1 MSHPVSAAGEA
12 ATGPLLELQDVQK
25 HFGGVS
31 AVGGVSLEVRP
42 GAVAG
47 LIGPNGAGKTT
58 VVNLVTGQMRP
69 DSGAI
74 VFAGQEIGG
83 RRPDH
88 IAALGVARTFQN
100 IRLYRSLT
108 VLENVITGMHLHR
121 RAVEW
126 SQLIPSRRARPDD
139 EARQAEASHL
149 LTLVGLDATKVAQ
162 RRSGTLAYGDQRR
175 LEIARALA
183 VRPRLLL
190 LDEPAAGLN
199 PGEKEQLGQLL
210 RRLRD
215 DGLTVV
221 LIDHDIKLVLGA
233 CDDVTVLN
241 FGRRIASG
249 PPAEV
254 AADEAVITAY
264 LGTGA
269 TKTGKGGTAAVAPG
283 AVPDGAADPEASGRP
298 APFAAAGP
306 TPTVGRSPKTAPL
319 LVVTHLAVNYGAVE
333 AVTDVSLEVAEG
345 EIVTLIGANGAGKS
359 TVLNTL
365 SGLLR
370 PRRGEARLGALD
382 LTTAPPQKIVRAGL
396 VQVPEGREILTRLT
410 VEENL
415 LLGGWTRRERAEVVA
430 SVEEMMEQFPILR
443 QRRGL
448 AAGQLSGGEQQ
459 QLAIARALVARP
471 RVLLLDEPSLGLAPQ
486 LAEEVFALIASIHD
500 RGITV
505 LLVEQNARRAL
516 ELADRAYVIESGRVV
531 LAGTGAELREH
542 PLVRQ
547 AYLGTA

>member
-1 MSHPVSAAGEA
+1 
-12 ATGPLLELQDVQK
+12 
-25 HFGGVS
+25 
-31 AVGGVSLEVRP
+31 
-42 GAVAG
+42 VAG

-58 VVNLVTGQMRP
+58 LVNLVTGQMRP

-74 VFAGQEIGG
+74 VLAGQEIGG
-83 RRPDH
+83 RRPYQ

-126 SQLIPSRRARPDD
+126 PQLVPSRRPRPDD
-139 EARQAEASHL
+139 GARQAEASRL
-149 LTLVGLDATKVAQ
+149 LCLVGLDATKVAH

-183 VRPRLLL
+183 LRPRLLL

-199 PGEKEQLGQLL
+199 PGEKEQLGGLL
-210 RRLRD
+210 GRLRE

-233 CDDVTVLN
+233 CDEVTVLN
-241 FGRRIASG
+241 FGRRIAVG

-254 AADEAVITAY
+254 AADEAVVTAY

-269 TKTGKGGTAAVAPG
+269 TKNREGGSVPVVPG
-283 AVPDGAADPEASGRP
+283 AVPDETEAAGRP
-298 APFAAAGP
+298 APFPAPGP
-306 TPTVGRSPKTAPL
+306 TPTVGLSPQKAPL
-319 LVVTHLAVNYGAVE
+319 LVVTQLAVNYGAVE

-370 PRRGEARLGALD
+370 PRRGHARLGTLD

-415 LLGGWTRRERAEVVA
+415 LLGGWTRPDRADVAA

-486 LAEEVFALIASIHD
+486 LAEEVFALIASIRD

-531 LAGTGAELREH
+531 LAGSGAELRDH

-547 AYLGTA
+547 AYLGTG

>member
-1 MSHPVSAAGEA
+1 
-12 ATGPLLELQDVQK
+12 
-25 HFGGVS
+25 
-31 AVGGVSLEVRP
+31 
-42 GAVAG
+42 
-47 LIGPNGAGKTT
+47 
-58 VVNLVTGQMRP
+58 
-69 DSGAI
+69 
-74 VFAGQEIGG
+74 
-83 RRPDH
+83 
-88 IAALGVARTFQN
+88 QN

-121 RAVEW
+121 RAIEW
-126 SQLIPSRRARPDD
+126 PQLIPSRRPRPDD
-139 EARQAEASHL
+139 EARQAEASRL
-149 LTLVGLDATKVAQ
+149 LTLVGLDAAKVAQ

-183 VRPRLLL
+183 LRPRLLL

-199 PGEKEQLGQLL
+199 PGEKEQLGRLL

-241 FGRRIASG
+241 FGRRIAAG

-254 AADEAVITAY
+254 AADEAVVTAY

-283 AVPDGAADPEASGRP
+283 AVPDSTGDPEAGGRP
-298 APFAAAGP
+298 APFPAAGP
-306 TPTVGRSPKTAPL
+306 TPTVGLPRQKAPL
-319 LVVTHLAVNYGAVE
+319 LVVTQLAVNYGAVE

-345 EIVTLIGANGAGKS
+345 EIVALIGANGAGKS

-370 PRRGEARLGALD
+370 PQRGHARLGVVD

-415 LLGGWTRRERAEVVA
+415 LLGGWTRPDRAEVVE

-459 QLAIARALVARP
+459 QLAIARALIARP

-516 ELADRAYVIESGRVV
+516 DLADRAYVIDSGRVV
-531 LAGTGAELREH
+531 LAGTGAELRDH

-547 AYLGTA
+547 AYLGTG

>member
-1 MSHPVSAAGEA
+1 VNEAITTAREA
-12 ATGPLLELQDVQK
+12 APPLLELCDVHK
-25 HFGGVS
+25 RFGGVN
-31 AVGGVSLEVRP
+31 AVGGVSLAVRR

-58 VVNLVTGQMRP
+58 LVNLVTGQMRP

-74 VFAGQEIGG
+74 VLAGQEIGG
-83 RRPDH
+83 RRPDQ

-126 SQLIPSRRARPDD
+126 PQLVPSRRPRPDD
-139 EARQAEASHL
+139 GARQAEASRL
-149 LTLVGLDATKVAQ
+149 LCLVGLDATKVAH

-183 VRPRLLL
+183 LRPRLLL

-199 PGEKEQLGQLL
+199 PGEKEQLGGLL
-210 RRLRD
+210 GRLRE

-233 CDDVTVLN
+233 CDEVTVLN
-241 FGRRIASG
+241 FGRRIAVG

-254 AADEAVITAY
+254 AADEAVVTAY

-269 TKTGKGGTAAVAPG
+269 TKNREGGSVPVVPG
-283 AVPDGAADPEASGRP
+283 AVPDETEAAGRP
-298 APFAAAGP
+298 APFPAPGP
-306 TPTVGRSPKTAPL
+306 TPTVGLSPQKAPL
-319 LVVTHLAVNYGAVE
+319 LVVTQLAVNYGAVE

-370 PRRGEARLGALD
+370 PRRGHARLGTLD

-415 LLGGWTRRERAEVVA
+415 LLGGWTRPDRADVAA

-486 LAEEVFALIASIHD
+486 LAEEVFALIASIRD

-531 LAGTGAELREH
+531 LAGSGAELRDH

-547 AYLGTA
+547 AYLGTG